1 MRSEKYFQQNFKHWF
16 KSLEIQIFEVKNF
29 FLFLKIL
36 VFRFQSEAR
45 ERAKQKRIVPL
56 SLQLGASFEGPRT
69 FDPSKAK
76 IIGTSTQM
84 FKPFLR
90 LTTAPEPWEVRTK
103 QQLPL
108 SFKAVLEKWK
118 EEHNYKWTC
127 EQLKVKFCRF
137 CSQKQL
143 KILIILC

>member
-1 MRSEKYFQQNFKHWF
+1 M
-16 KSLEIQIFEVKNF
+16 F
-29 FLFLKIL
+29 F
-36 VFRFQSEAR
+36 FRFQSEAR

-127 EQLKVKFCRF
+127 EQLKV
-137 CSQKQL
+137 
-143 KILIILC
+143 